1 MTWFIRPS
9 NYDLLS
15 EKTVPTPLGA
25 ADASRFNRIRHL
37 CLDLI
42 QQEVE

>member
-1 MTWFIRPS
+1 MAWFIRLS

-25 ADASRFNRIRHL
+25 ADSSRFNRIRHL
-37 CLDLI
+37 RLDLI
-42 QQEVE
+42 QQEAE